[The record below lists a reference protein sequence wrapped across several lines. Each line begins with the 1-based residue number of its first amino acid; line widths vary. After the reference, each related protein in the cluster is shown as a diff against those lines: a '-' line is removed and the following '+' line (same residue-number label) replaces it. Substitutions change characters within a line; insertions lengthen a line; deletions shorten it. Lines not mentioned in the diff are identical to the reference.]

1 MGKMGVGIG
10 LVETI
15 LCFYIFVG
23 GDISAKFG
31 EKIQL
36 WMSGDLS
43 FIITNPLTRQRYF
56 IYFYQP
62 ACCPYAQV
70 TETSFGLEG
79 FVNVW
84 VALGGYYIV

>member
-15 LCFYIFVG
+15 LCFYIFKG
-23 GDISAKFG
+23 GDISAKLR

-36 WMSGDLS
+36 WTLGDLS
-43 FIITNPLTRQRYF
+43 SITTNLLTQQRYL

-70 TETSFGLEG
+70 TETSFESEG
-79 FVNVW
+79 FVNVC
-84 VALGGYYIV
+84 VALGRYYIV